1 MPEAPLTPER
11 RHVADAALPPP
22 ERAAFVELGLATCF
36 SFLRGAS
43 DAIDLAIQ
51 ARALG
56 YDAIGIAD
64 ANSMAGVVR
73 LHGEAKALGLTPVIG
88 CRIETAEGLNFL
100 AYPIDRAAYGRLCCL
115 ISAGRM
121 ATLTGEWQDKGAC
134 DISLAMLVEHSAGAQ
149 LVLVP
154 PSDLAAEFTIAVESN
169 VVPFPR
175 FDSRGGAET
184 RREEGQEKD
193 FSRKDAKTPRG
204 RSAPQALESNSDF
217 PLAATSDFEGAAPQ
231 AEPLGVFASL
241 RESNPSSFLR
251 ASAPPR
257 ETTFLTAPLG
267 TILPHLTQQLPTLCH
282 IAASYLYTGDD
293 LARIAQLD
301 QLARENGLSILATN
315 DVLYHAPQRRP
326 LHDVMTA
333 IRHKT
338 TVARAG
344 HLLQPNAERHL
355 KSPEE
360 MARLFVPWPH
370 AIAAARE
377 VADACQ
383 FSLDELRYEY
393 PEESCPDGMEPQ
405 AYLDQLTWQGAA
417 GRYPA
422 GIPETIADTLRR
434 ELALIGKLNL
444 ARYFLTIKD
453 IVDFARGQNPPIL
466 CQGRGSAANSA
477 VCYCLEITAVDPAK
491 HALLFDR
498 FISEDRNEPPDIDVD
513 FEHERREEVIQYIYA
528 RYGRHRAGLCATV
541 IHYRPRMAIREVG
554 KAMGLS
560 EDVTSAL
567 AKTVWGGHGRS
578 IKEAHVTRETGMD
591 LSDPH
596 LRRVLALTEQMIGMP
611 RHLSQHVGGFILTQG
626 PLTETVPIGNGAMP
640 ERSFIEWDKDD
651 IDALGILKVD
661 ILALGMLTCIRKCL
675 DLLGAHHG
683 KALTLATVPKEDPA
697 VYDMLCK
704 GDSLGVFQVES
715 RAQMNMLPRL
725 RPRCFYDLVIEVAI
739 VRPGPIQGD
748 MVHPYLKRRR
758 GAERVE
764 IPAPGP
770 SHGPPDELTS
780 ILGRTLGVP
789 IFQEQAMK
797 IALDAAKFSGAE
809 ANRLRKSMATF
820 RSRGMVEELEEMMV
834 GRMIAR
840 GYDPEFAVRCFNQ
853 IKGFGEYGFPESH
866 SASFALLVY
875 VSSWL
880 KCHYPAAFA
889 AGLLNSQP
897 MGFYAPAQ
905 IVRDAREHGVEVLPV
920 DVNFSGWDNGLE
932 EDDSRGDAEAR
943 RRREGFGSRR
953 DAESAEKGICAAGIS
968 YSDVSAFGG
977 SVTNGERLRRNRN
990 SSALSASLREKPPS
1004 SLFRASAPPRESQLA
1019 LRLGLRQVDGFPEAA
1034 AARVVAARES
1044 APFRDVRE
1052 LKERAGLSPALI
1064 ERLASADCFNSLG
1077 LTRRQALWDA
1087 RSLVAAPDLPLFA
1100 AAAQRDEGAERKA
1113 TRLPVMPLSEEVV
1126 ADYQT
1131 QRLSLKAHPLA
1142 FLRASLGERGFI
1154 RASELRERKYRSP
1167 VQVAGVVLIRQ
1178 RPGSAKGVC
1187 FITLEDETGTVNLVI
1202 WPDLMEKQRQV
1213 IMAARLIEVR
1223 GRVEY
1228 DDEVIH
1234 VIATHLTDATPALH
1248 ALSDDLLPHHVDRA
1262 DHLGGGHPRNR
1273 RVIPKSRDFH

>member
-1 MPEAPLTPER
+1 MKRATGQKDSRKPKLEHKRNECLLMIPSPMPEAPLTPER
-11 RHVADAALPPP
+11 RRAEAALPPP
-22 ERAAFVELGLATCF
+22 EARASFVELGLVSCF

-43 DAIDLAIQ
+43 DAVDLATT
-51 ARALG
+51 ARTLG
-56 YDAIGIAD
+56 YDALGIAD
-64 ANSMAGVVR
+64 ANTMAGVVR
-73 LHGEAKALGLTPVIG
+73 LHGEAKTLGLTPVIG
-88 CRIETAEGLNFL
+88 CRIETTEGLEFL
-100 AYPIDRAAYGRLCCL
+100 AYPTDREAYGRLCRL

-121 ATLTGEWQDKGAC
+121 GKLDGEWQDKGVC
-134 DISLAMLVEHSAGAQ
+134 DISLGMLADHAEGVA
-149 LVLVP
+149 LVLLP
-154 PSDLAAEFTIAVESN
+154 AADLDAPFTIAGNSN
-169 VVPFPR
+169 VVGLDGVRHSGPIA
-175 FDSRGGAET
+175 GA
-184 RREEGQEKD
+184 
-193 FSRKDAKTPRG
+193 
-204 RSAPQALESNSDF
+204 
-217 PLAATSDFEGAAPQ
+217 LAELLDRIIE
-231 AEPLGVFASL
+231 
-241 RESNPSSFLR
+241 
-251 ASAPPR
+251 
-257 ETTFLTAPLG
+257 
-267 TILPHLTQQLPTLCH
+267 QLPTLRH
-282 IAASYLYTGDD
+282 IAAAYLYTGDD
-293 LARIAQLD
+293 LARIARLD
-301 QLARENGLSILATN
+301 ELAKARGLSILATN
-315 DVLYHAPQRRP
+315 LPLYHTPQRRP

-344 HLLQPNAERHL
+344 HLLRPNAERHL

-360 MARLFVPWPH
+360 MARLFERWPH
-370 AIAAARE
+370 ALSAARAL
-377 VADACQ
+377 ADICS

-393 PEESCPDGMEPQ
+393 PEETCPDGLEPQ
-405 AYLDQLTWQGAA
+405 AYLTQLTWAGAA
-417 GRYPA
+417 RRYPEGA
-422 GIPETIADTLRR
+422 PGTVCETLAR
-434 ELALIGKLNL
+434 ELELIGKLQL

-453 IVDFARGQNPPIL
+453 IVDFARAQVPPIL

-477 VCYCLEITAVDPAK
+477 VCYCLEITAVDPARN
-491 HALLFDR
+491 ALLFDR

-513 FEHERREEVIQYIYA
+513 FEHERREEVIQYIYQ

-554 KAMGLS
+554 KVMGLS

-578 IKEAHVTRETGMD
+578 IKEAYIDAETG
-591 LSDPH
+591 LNTADPH
-596 LRRVLALTEQMIGMP
+596 LRRVLALTEQLIGMP

-626 PLTETVPIGNGAMP
+626 PLSETVPIGNGAMP

-661 ILALGMLTCIRKCL
+661 VLALGMLTCIRKCL

-683 KALTLATVPKEDPA
+683 KTLALADVPAEDPA

-758 GAERVE
+758 GAEKVE

-770 SHGPPDELTS
+770 AYGPPDELTS

-797 IALDAAKFSGAE
+797 IALDAAKFSGKE

-820 RSRGMVEELEEMMV
+820 RSRGMVEELEELMV

-840 GYDPEFAVRCFNQ
+840 GYDPDFAVRCFNQ

-866 SASFALLVY
+866 AASFALLVY

-889 AGLLNSQP
+889 CGLLNSQP

-905 IVRDAREHGVEVLPV
+905 IVRDAREHGVAVLPA
-920 DVNFSGWDNGLE
+920 DVNFSGWDNTLETGQTLRGCFDRLSISGRGESPLSQDPLGL
-932 EDDSRGDAEAR
+932 S
-943 RRREGFGSRR
+943 
-953 DAESAEKGICAAGIS
+953 
-968 YSDVSAFGG
+968 
-977 SVTNGERLRRNRN
+977 
-990 SSALSASLREKPPS
+990 LSKA
-1004 SLFRASAPPRESQLA
+1004 PREPPDSHMA

-1034 AARVVAARES
+1034 AARIVAARE
-1044 APFRDVRE
+1044 AGPFRDVRE

-1064 ERLASADCFNSLG
+1064 ERLATADCLGSLG

-1087 RSLVAAPDLPLFA
+1087 RSLIAAPDLPLFA
-1100 AAAQRDEGAERKA
+1100 AAAARDEGAERQA

-1154 RASELRERKYRSP
+1154 RAAELRERKYRSA

-1187 FITLEDETGTVNLVI
+1187 FITLEDESGVVNLVI
-1202 WPDLMEKQRQV
+1202 WPDLMAKQRKV
-1213 IMAARLIEVR
+1213 IMAARLIEVK

-1234 VIATHLTDATPALH
+1234 VIATHLTDATAALH
-1248 ALSDDLLPHHVDRA
+1248 ALSDDLLPPTLDRA
-1262 DHLGGGHPRNR
+1262 DEVRRPVQGSRGGHPRDV

>member
-11 RHVADAALPPP
+11 RRAQADGLPPP
-22 ERAAFVELGLATCF
+22 GRAPFVELGLVSCF

-43 DAIDLAIQ
+43 DPVDLVTT

-64 ANSMAGVVR
+64 ANTMAGVVR
-73 LHGEAKALGLTPVIG
+73 IHAEAKALDLTPVIG
-88 CRIETAEGLNFL
+88 CRIETVEGLVFL
-100 AYPIDRAAYGRLCCL
+100 AYPETRPAYGRLCRL

-121 ATLTGEWQDKGAC
+121 ARLDGEWQEKGAC
-134 DISLAMLVEHSAGAQ
+134 EIDLALLAEHSDGVH

-154 PSDLAAEFTIAVESN
+154 PDQLDAELTVKAPGN
-169 VVPFPR
+169 VVTL
-175 FDSRGGAET
+175 DGT
-184 RREEGQEKD
+184 RRE
-193 FSRKDAKTPRG
+193 AMT
-204 RSAPQALESNSDF
+204 
-217 PLAATSDFEGAAPQ
+217 
-231 AEPLGVFASL
+231 
-241 RESNPSSFLR
+241 
-251 ASAPPR
+251 
-257 ETTFLTAPLG
+257 TAPFPDL
-267 TILPHLTQQLPTLCH
+267 LPHLIARLPTLRH
-282 IAASYLYTGDD
+282 LAASYLYTGDD
-293 LARIAQLD
+293 LARIARLD
-301 QLARENGLSILATN
+301 ALARAHGLTLLATN
-315 DVLYHAPQRRP
+315 QVLYHAPQRRP

-338 TVARAG
+338 TVAAAG
-344 HLLQPNAERHL
+344 HLLEPNAERHL

-360 MARLFVPWPH
+360 MQRLFGRWPH
-370 AIAAARE
+370 AISAARE
-377 VADACQ
+377 LADACR

-393 PEESCPDGMEPQ
+393 PLQEYPDGLDAQ
-405 AYLDQLTWQGAA
+405 AYLDRLTWQGADQH
-417 GRYPA
+417 YPHGVPDEVA
-422 GIPETIADTLRR
+422 ETLRK
-434 ELALIGKLNL
+434 ELALIGKKQL
-444 ARYFLTIKD
+444 AQYFLTIKE
-453 IVDFARGQNPPIL
+453 IVDFARSRQPPIL

-477 VCYCLEITAVDPAK
+477 VCFCLGITSVNPVE
-491 HALLFDR
+491 HALLFER
-498 FISEDRNEPPDIDVD
+498 FISEDRDEPPDIDVD
-513 FEHERREEVIQYIYA
+513 FEHERREEVIQHIYEK
-528 RYGRHRAGLCATV
+528 YGRNRAGLCATV

-560 EDVTSAL
+560 EDVTAAL
-567 AKTVWGGHGRS
+567 AKTVWGSYGRS
-578 IKEAHVTRETGMD
+578 IEEKHMAETGMD

-596 LRRVLALTEQMIGMP
+596 LRRVLTLTEQMIGMP
-611 RHLSQHVGGFILTQG
+611 RHLSQHVGGFILTEG
-626 PLTETVPIGNGAMP
+626 ALTETVPIGNGAMP
-640 ERSFIEWDKDD
+640 DRSFIEWDKDD

-661 ILALGMLTCIRKCL
+661 VLALGMLTCIRKCL
-675 DLLGAHHG
+675 DLLRDHHG
-683 KALTLATVPKEDPA
+683 QDLILATVPREDPA

-758 GAERVE
+758 GAEAVA

-770 SHGPPDELTS
+770 AHGPPDELTS

-797 IALDAAKFSGAE
+797 IALDAAKFSSLE
-809 ANRLRKSMATF
+809 ANRLRKAMATF
-820 RSRGMVEELEEMMV
+820 RSRGMVHELEDLMV
-834 GRMIAR
+834 GRMVAR
-840 GYDPEFAVRCFNQ
+840 GYDPDFAVRCFSQ

-866 SASFALLVY
+866 AASFALLVY

-889 AGLLNSQP
+889 CALLNSQP

-905 IVRDAREHGVEVLPV
+905 IVRDAREHGVAVLPV
-920 DVNFSGWDNGLE
+920 DVNASGWDNTLE
-932 EDDSRGDAEAR
+932 
-943 RRREGFGSRR
+943 
-953 DAESAEKGICAAGIS
+953 
-968 YSDVSAFGG
+968 
-977 SVTNGERLRRNRN
+977 GE
-990 SSALSASLREKPPS
+990 
-1004 SLFRASAPPRESQLA
+1004 A

-1034 AARVVAARES
+1034 AARIVAARE
-1044 APFRDVRE
+1044 AGPFRDVRE

-1064 ERLASADCFNSLG
+1064 ERLASADCFNSLS

-1100 AAAQRDEGAERKA
+1100 AMAARDEGAERAA
-1113 TRLPVMPLSEEVV
+1113 TRLPAMPLSEEVV

-1142 FLRASLGERGFI
+1142 FLRAALADRGFI
-1154 RASELRERKYRSP
+1154 RASELRERKYRSA

-1187 FITLEDETGTVNLVI
+1187 FITLEDETGVVNLVI
-1202 WPDLMEKQRQV
+1202 WPDLMAKQRKV
-1213 IMAARLIEVR
+1213 IMGARLMEVR

-1248 ALSDDLLPHHVDRA
+1248 ALSDDLLPETLDRA
-1262 DHLGGGHPRNR
+1262 DEVRRPLQGRQPAYHRAGHPRDA

>member
-1 MPEAPLTPER
+1 MPEAPLTPPR
-11 RHVADAALPPP
+11 RHAEPADLPPP
-22 ERAAFVELGLATCF
+22 TPAPFVELGLVSCF

-43 DAIDLAIQ
+43 DAVDLATT
-51 ARALG
+51 ARGLG

-64 ANSMAGVVR
+64 ANTMAGVVR
-73 LHGEAKALGLTPVIG
+73 LHVEAKALGLRPVIG
-88 CRIETAEGLNFL
+88 CRIETVEGLAFL
-100 AYPIDRAAYGRLCCL
+100 AYPQDRAGYGRLCRL

-121 ATLTGEWQDKGAC
+121 TRLDGEWQDKGAC
-134 DISLAMLVEHSAGAQ
+134 DISLTMLAAHAEGVH
-149 LVLVP
+149 LVLLP
-154 PSDLAAEFTIAVESN
+154 PDDLDAVLTIPVESN
-169 VVPFPR
+169 VVAL
-175 FDSRGGAET
+175 GA
-184 RREEGQEKD
+184 
-193 FSRKDAKTPRG
+193 
-204 RSAPQALESNSDF
+204 
-217 PLAATSDFEGAAPQ
+217 
-231 AEPLGVFASL
+231 
-241 RESNPSSFLR
+241 
-251 ASAPPR
+251 ASAPGQA
-257 ETTFLTAPLG
+257 ELTAPWAEF
-267 TILPHLTQQLPTLCH
+267 LPHLAAQLPTLRH
-282 IAASYLYTGDD
+282 LAASYLYTGDD
-293 LARIAQLD
+293 LARIARLD
-301 QLARENGLSILATN
+301 ALARGQGMTILASN
-315 DVLYHAPQRRP
+315 LPLYHAPHRRP

-338 TVARAG
+338 TVAQAG

-355 KSPEE
+355 KGPEE
-360 MARLFVPWPH
+360 MARLFAPWPH
-370 AIAAARE
+370 ALEAARE
-377 VADACQ
+377 LADRCR
-383 FSLDELRYEY
+383 FSLEELRYEY
-393 PEESCPDGMEPQ
+393 PEEICPDGLEPQ
-405 AYLDQLTWQGAA
+405 GWLEQLTWAGAA
-417 GRYPA
+417 GRYP
-422 GIPETIADTLRR
+422 GGVPETVAATLRR
-434 ELALIGKLNL
+434 ELDLIGKLGL

-453 IVDFARGQNPPIL
+453 IVDFARAQDPPIL

-477 VCYCLEITAVDPAK
+477 VCYCLEITAVDPAR

-528 RYGRHRAGLCATV
+528 RYGRQRAGLCATV

-560 EDVTSAL
+560 EDVTGAL
-567 AKTVWGGHGRS
+567 ARTVWGSYGRS
-578 IKEAHVTRETGMD
+578 IGEKHAAETGMD

-611 RHLSQHVGGFILTQG
+611 RHLSQHVGGFILTHG
-626 PLTETVPIGNGAMP
+626 LLTETVPIGNGAMP

-661 ILALGMLTCIRKCL
+661 VLALGMLTCIRKCL

-683 KALTLATVPKEDPA
+683 QQLTLATVPREDPM

-758 GAERVE
+758 GEERVE

-770 SHGPPDELTS
+770 QHGQPDELTS

-797 IALDAAKFSGAE
+797 IALDAARFTGAE

-820 RSRGMVEELEEMMV
+820 RSRGMVAELEDMMV

-840 GYDPEFAVRCFNQ
+840 GYDPDFAARCFNQ

-866 SASFALLVY
+866 AASFALLVY
-875 VSSWL
+875 VSAWL

-889 AGLLNSQP
+889 CALLNSQP

-905 IVRDAREHGVEVLPV
+905 IVRDAREHGVRALPV
-920 DVNFSGWDNGLE
+920 DVNCSDWDNSLE
-932 EDDSRGDAEAR
+932 GQGDAA
-943 RRREGFGSRR
+943 
-953 DAESAEKGICAAGIS
+953 
-968 YSDVSAFGG
+968 
-977 SVTNGERLRRNRN
+977 
-990 SSALSASLREKPPS
+990 
-1004 SLFRASAPPRESQLA
+1004 A
-1019 LRLGLRQVDGFPEAA
+1019 LRLGLRQVDGFAEAA
-1034 AARVVAARES
+1034 AARIVAARAEGG
-1044 APFRDVRE
+1044 PFRDVRE
-1052 LKERAGLSPALI
+1052 LKERAGLSSALV
-1064 ERLASADCFNSLG
+1064 ERLASADCMASLA

-1087 RSLVAAPDLPLFA
+1087 RSLIAAPELPLFA
-1100 AAAQRDEGAERKA
+1100 AMQARDEGAERA
-1113 TRLPVMPLSEEVV
+1113 LTRLPAMPLSEEVV

-1142 FLRASLGERGFI
+1142 FLRADLAERGFI
-1154 RASELRERKYRSP
+1154 RAADLRSRKFRSA

-1187 FITLEDETGTVNLVI
+1187 FITLEDETGVVNLVI
-1202 WPDLMEKQRQV
+1202 WPDVMERQRQV
-1213 IMAARLIEVR
+1213 IMAARLMEVQ

-1228 DDEVIH
+1228 DDEVTH
-1234 VIATHLTDATPALH
+1234 VIVTRLADATPALH
-1248 ALSDDLLPHHVDRA
+1248 ALSDDLLPRQVDRA
-1262 DHLGGGHPRNR
+1262 DHVARPVQGQRGPQPVHRAGHPRQAR
-1273 RVIPKSRDFH
+1273 IIPRSRDFH

>member
-1 MPEAPLTPER
+1 MPETTLTPER
-11 RHVADAALPPP
+11 RRVAAEATAPPP
-22 ERAAFVELGLATCF
+22 RAAFVELGLATCF

-43 DAIDLAIQ
+43 DAVDLVTQ
-51 ARALG
+51 AYALG

-64 ANSMAGVVR
+64 ANTMAGVVR
-73 LHGEAKALGLTPVIG
+73 LHGEAQTLKLRPVIG
-88 CRIETAEGLNFL
+88 ARIETAEGLAFL
-100 AYPIDRAAYGRLCCL
+100 AYPTSRAAYGRLCAL

-121 ATLTGEWQDKGAC
+121 GTLGGEWQDKGAC
-134 DISLAMLVEHSAGAQ
+134 DISLSMLAAHAEGVQ

-154 PSDLAAEFTIAVESN
+154 PANLDAQFTIEAESN
-169 VVPFPR
+169 VVPFG
-175 FDSRGGAET
+175 SRKGAKVQRGNEASCARRGAEDAEDLYL
-184 RREEGQEKD
+184 RQ
-193 FSRKDAKTPRG
+193 SRP
-204 RSAPQALESNSDF
+204 SD
-217 PLAATSDFEGAAPQ
+217 LAARLDATEQEIELPAAQDSSPRPLRSLR
-231 AEPLGVFASL
+231 AENLSPSLCAFAPL
-241 RESNPSSFLR
+241 RESFT
-251 ASAPPR
+251 APFP
-257 ETTFLTAPLG
+257 ELLSHLTA
-267 TILPHLTQQLPTLCH
+267 QLPTLRH
-282 IAASYLYTGDD
+282 IATSYLYTAGD
-293 LARIAQLD
+293 LARIARLD
-301 QLARENGLSILATN
+301 ELARAHGLTIMATN
-315 DVLYHAPQRRP
+315 DVLYHAAQRRP

-338 TVARAG
+338 TVAAAG
-344 HLLQPNAERHL
+344 QLLQPNAERHL
-355 KSPEE
+355 KGPAE
-360 MARLFVPWPH
+360 MARLFRRWPH
-370 AIAAARE
+370 ALQAARD

-383 FSLDELRYEY
+383 FNLEELRYEY
-393 PEESCPDGMEPQ
+393 PEETCPDGLEPQ
-405 AYLDQLTWQGAA
+405 QHLANLTWIGANL
-417 GRYPA
+417 RYP
-422 GIPETIADTLRR
+422 GGVPETVRDTLLR
-434 ELALIGKLNL
+434 ELELIGKLEL

-453 IVDFARGQNPPIL
+453 IVDFARGCDPPIL

-498 FISEDRNEPPDIDVD
+498 FISEERKEPPDIDVD

-560 EDVTSAL
+560 EDITTAL

-578 IKEAHVTRETGMD
+578 IKEAHVTRETGVD
-591 LSDPH
+591 LADPH

-626 PLTETVPIGNGAMP
+626 RLSETVPIGNGAMP

-661 ILALGMLTCIRKCL
+661 VLALGMLTCIRKCL
-675 DLLGAHHG
+675 TLLGAHHG
-683 KALTLATVPKEDPA
+683 HELTLASVPREDPA

-758 GAERVE
+758 GAEPVE

-797 IALDAAKFSGAE
+797 IALDAAQFSPAE
-809 ANRLRKSMATF
+809 ANRLRKAMATF
-820 RSRGMVEELEEMMV
+820 RSRGMVDELEDMMV

-840 GYDPEFAVRCFNQ
+840 GYDPEFAARCFNQ

-866 SASFALLVY
+866 AASFALLVY

-880 KCHYPAAFA
+880 KCHYPAAFGA
-889 AGLLNSQP
+889 ALLNSQP
-897 MGFYAPAQ
+897 MGFCAPAQ
-905 IVRDAREHGVEVLPV
+905 IVRDAKEHGVEVRAA
-920 DVNFSGWDNGLE
+920 DVNFSTWDCTLE
-932 EDDSRGDAEAR
+932 GAE
-943 RRREGFGSRR
+943 E
-953 DAESAEKGICAAGIS
+953 AAGEGAHI
-968 YSDVSAFGG
+968 
-977 SVTNGERLRRNRN
+977 
-990 SSALSASLREKPPS
+990 
-1004 SLFRASAPPRESQLA
+1004 A
-1019 LRLGLRQVDGFPEAA
+1019 LRLGLRQIDGFPEAA
-1034 AARVVAARES
+1034 AARIVAAREQG
-1044 APFRDVRE
+1044 PFADVRA

-1064 ERLASADCFNSLG
+1064 ERLASADCMGSLG

-1087 RSLVAAPDLPLFA
+1087 RSLIAAPDLPLFA
-1100 AAAQRDEGAERKA
+1100 AAAARDEGAERAA

-1142 FLRASLGERGFI
+1142 FLRADLAERGFV
-1154 RASELRERKYRSP
+1154 RAADLRARKFHAG
-1167 VQVAGVVLIRQ
+1167 VLVAGVVLIRQ

-1187 FITLEDETGTVNLVI
+1187 FITLEDESGVANIVI
-1202 WPDLMEKQRQV
+1202 WPDLMEKQRKV
-1213 IMAARLIEVR
+1213 IMGARLMEVR

-1228 DDEVIH
+1228 DDEVVH
-1234 VIATHLTDATPALH
+1234 VIATHLTDATTALH
-1248 ALSDDLLPHHVDRA
+1248 ALSDDLLPHHPDRA
-1262 DHLGGGHPRNR
+1262 DHVTRPLQGSRHGHPRD
-1273 RVIPKSRDFH
+1273 VQIIPKSRDFH

>member
-11 RHVADAALPPP
+11 RRVEQALPPP
-22 ERAAFVELGLATCF
+22 QSRAPFVELGLVSCF

-43 DAIDLAIQ
+43 DAVDLATT
-51 ARALG
+51 ARRLG
-56 YDAIGIAD
+56 YDALGIAD

-73 LHGEAKALGLTPVIG
+73 LHTEATALGLRPVIG
-88 CRIETAEGLNFL
+88 CRIETVEGLEFL
-100 AYPIDRAAYGRLCCL
+100 AYPADRAAYGRLCRL

-121 ATLTGEWQDKGAC
+121 TTLDGEWQDKGAC
-134 DISLAMLVEHSAGAQ
+134 QISLTMLAEHSAGVH

-154 PSDLAAEFTIAVESN
+154 PGDLSAEFAVPVESN
-169 VVPFPR
+169 VVAL
-175 FDSRGGAET
+175 DGGRET
-184 RREEGQEKD
+184 N
-193 FSRKDAKTPRG
+193 FSRKGAKPQRCH
-204 RSAPQALESNSDF
+204 SVPQAPASLPTFQSKSPEEWQ
-217 PLAATSDFEGAAPQ
+217 AATPQ
-231 AEPLGVFASL
+231 AEPLRGFAPL
-241 RESNPSSFLR
+241 RDEFYTVR
-251 ASAPPR
+251 
-257 ETTFLTAPLG
+257 TAPFPN
-267 TILPHLTQQLPTLCH
+267 ILPHLTRLLPTLRH
-282 IAASYLYTGDD
+282 LAASYLYAGDD
-293 LARIAQLD
+293 LARIARLD
-301 QLARENGLSILATN
+301 ELAKANGLSILATN
-315 DVLYHAPQRRP
+315 LPLYHAAQRRP

-338 TVARAG
+338 TVAAAG
-344 HLLQPNAERHL
+344 HLLAPNAERHL
-355 KSPEE
+355 KGPEE
-360 MARLFVPWPH
+360 MARMFARWPH
-370 AIAAARE
+370 AIRAARDL
-377 VADACQ
+377 ADACA

-393 PEESCPDGMEPQ
+393 PEETCPDGMEPQ
-405 AYLDQLTWQGAA
+405 SYLEQLTWEGA
-417 GRYPA
+417 GRRYPD
-422 GIPETIADTLRR
+422 GVPGSVRDTLRR
-434 ELALIGKLNL
+434 ELDLIGKLNL
-444 ARYFLTIKD
+444 AQYFLTIKD
-453 IVDFARGQNPPIL
+453 IIDFARNQEPPIL

-477 VCYCLEITAVDPAK
+477 VCYVLEITAVDPAR

-498 FISEDRNEPPDIDVD
+498 FISEERKEPPDIDVD
-513 FEHERREEVIQYIYA
+513 FEHERREEVIQYIYQ

-567 AKTVWGGHGRS
+567 ARTVWGSHGHS
-578 IKEAHVTRETGMD
+578 IKEAHVESETG
-591 LSDPH
+591 LNLNDPH

-661 ILALGMLTCIRKCL
+661 VLALGMLTCIRKCL
-675 DLLGAHHG
+675 DLLRDHHG
-683 KALTLATVPKEDPA
+683 KDLTLATVPREDPA

-725 RPRCFYDLVIEVAI
+725 RPREFYDLVIEVAI

-758 GAERVE
+758 GAEKVE

-770 SHGPPDELTS
+770 QHGPPDELTS

-797 IALDAAKFSGAE
+797 IALDAAKFSSAE
-809 ANRLRKSMATF
+809 ANRLRKAMATF
-820 RSRGMVEELEEMMV
+820 RSRGMVDELQDMMV

-840 GYDPEFAVRCFNQ
+840 GYDPVFAERCFNQ

-866 SASFALLVY
+866 AASFALLVY

-889 AGLLNSQP
+889 AALLNSQP

-905 IVRDAREHGVEVLPV
+905 IVRDAREHGVTVLPV
-920 DVNFSGWDNGLE
+920 DVNCSGWDNALE
-932 EDDSRGDAEAR
+932 RFDSRKGAKAR
-943 RRREGFGSRR
+943 RCP
-953 DAESAEKGICAAGIS
+953 SAPQAIL
-968 YSDVSAFGG
+968 GG
-977 SVTNGERLRRNRN
+977 STPSLNSPEEWQAAAPQAEPLRGF
-990 SSALSASLREKPPS
+990 APLREN
-1004 SLFRASAPPRESQLA
+1004 EIA

-1034 AARVVAARES
+1034 AARIVAARQGGG
-1044 APFRDVRE
+1044 PFRDVRD
-1052 LKERAGLSPALI
+1052 LKERAALSPALV

-1077 LTRRQALWDA
+1077 LSRRQALWDA
-1087 RSLVAAPDLPLFA
+1087 RSLIAAPDLPLFA
-1100 AAAQRDEGAERKA
+1100 AMAERDEGAERA
-1113 TRLPVMPLSEEVV
+1113 VTRLPQMPLSEEVV
-1126 ADYQT
+1126 TDYQT

-1142 FLRASLGERGFI
+1142 FLRASLAQRGFI
-1154 RASELRERKYRSP
+1154 RASELRSRKYRSA

-1187 FITLEDETGTVNLVI
+1187 FITLEDETGVVNLVI
-1202 WPDLMEKQRQV
+1202 WPDLMEKQRKV
-1213 IMAARLIEVR
+1213 IMGARLMEVT

-1234 VIATHLTDATPALH
+1234 VIATRLTDATAALH
-1248 ALSDDLLPHHVDRA
+1248 GLSEDRLPDGEAAA
-1262 DHLGGGHPRNR
+1262 DSITRPLSGSRGGHPRDVR
-1273 RVIPKSRDFH
+1273 IIPRSRDFH